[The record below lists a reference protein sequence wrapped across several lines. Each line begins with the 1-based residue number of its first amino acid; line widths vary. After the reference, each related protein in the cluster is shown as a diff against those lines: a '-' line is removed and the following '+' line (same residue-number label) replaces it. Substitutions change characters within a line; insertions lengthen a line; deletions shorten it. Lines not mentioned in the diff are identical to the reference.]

1 MPVKVRTL
9 LTIALALTCAVTAV
23 APVPAQQQPANQAP
37 PAEPAPPPG
46 PTPAEVYEEINR
58 AIRALREEQTRIAA
72 ERLARFT
79 RERQEAEQR
88 AAQALRRRNE
98 AIERG
103 DRLGDQWEAN
113 ADAIVEAKERLALN
127 EGNLGELFG
136 VTRQVA
142 GDVAASF
149 SASML
154 SALEPPVAEG
164 DEGRTEFASRL
175 AAAEALPSYDEL
187 ERLWYELQ
195 REIINSGRVQK
206 GQFLVAPREDP
217 AGERVPTEVVTIGPF
232 VAVAGGEYLGYL
244 PSGPTL
250 AYLSQPMT
258 PELQELA
265 RNVQQ
270 APPDTYTYTA
280 VDPAS
285 GGLLSRY
292 LARPG
297 IIARIESGEEVGY
310 LIITVGVI
318 GLLCALFQ
326 YGYLITVAAR
336 IRSQLKN
343 MGDPRKNNPLG
354 RIILAVR
361 GRNDLGRDP
370 ELVQLLI
377 SDAVFREV
385 PALERF
391 QAFLR
396 LVIAAGPLLGLV
408 GTVIG
413 MIITFKA
420 ITAAGSGD
428 PTLMAR
434 GIGQA
439 MIATVL
445 GLGVA
450 IPLLFINAGLAARSR
465 SIGQTLDEQGF
476 QLLADITGQDG
487 AQRPART

>member
-1 MPVKVRTL
+1 MRVKAGKL
-9 LTIALALTCAVTAV
+9 LAIAIALLCAVAAALPV
-23 APVPAQQQPANQAP
+23 AAQQQPANQAA

-46 PTPAEVYEEINR
+46 PTPAQILERFNN
-58 AIRALREEQTRIAA
+58 ALRELREQETQLNN
-72 ERLARFT
+72 ERLQRFT
-79 RERQEAEQR
+79 RERQAAEQR
-88 AAQALRRRNE
+88 TAAELRRRDAAE
-98 AIERG
+98 ARERQLNA
-103 DRLGDQWEAN
+103 RFEAN
-113 ADAIVEAKERLALN
+113 EQAIVDSTLRLRQN

-142 GDVAASF
+142 GDVAGDLSG
-149 SASML
+149 SML
-154 SALEPPVAEG
+154 SALEPPVADGE
-164 DEGRTEFASRL
+164 EGRTDFMLRL
-175 AAAEALPSYDEL
+175 AAARALPSYDEL
-187 ERLWYELQ
+187 ERMWYELQ
-195 REIINSGRVQK
+195 REMINTGKVQK
-206 GQFLVAPREDP
+206 GQALVAPREDP

-232 VAVAGGEYLGYL
+232 VAVTGGEYLGYL

-250 AYLSQPMT
+250 AYLTQTMP
-258 PELQELA
+258 PNLRALA
-265 RNVQQ
+265 QNLEA
-270 APPDTYTYTA
+270 APPGGYVDTA
-280 VDPAS
+280 VDPAR
-285 GGLLSRY
+285 GALLSLY

-297 IIARIESGEEVGY
+297 ILARIESGEEVGA
-310 LIITVGVI
+310 LIIIVGTI

-326 YGYLITVAAR
+326 YGYLIVISGK
-336 IRSQLKN
+336 IRSQLRN
-343 MGDPRKNNPLG
+343 MREPRKNNALG
-354 RIILAVR
+354 RIVLAVR
-361 GRNDLGRDP
+361 GRQDLARDP

-377 SDAVFREV
+377 SDAVLREV

-450 IPLLFINAGLAARSR
+450 IPLLFINAGLSARSR
-465 SIGQTLDEQGF
+465 RISQTLDEQGF
-476 QLLADITGQDG
+476 QLLADVTGGQDLKS
-487 AQRPART
+487 PARA

>member
-1 MPVKVRTL
+1 MKVGTL
-9 LTIALALTCAVTAV
+9 LTTAFALACAVTAV
-23 APVPAQQQPANQAP
+23 APVLAQQQPAGQAP
-37 PAEPAPPPG
+37 PAEAAPPPG
-46 PTPAEVYEEINR
+46 PTPAQTFEEINR
-58 AIRALREEQTRIAA
+58 GLRALREEANRVAA

-79 RERQEAEQR
+79 REAQ
-88 AAQALRRRNE
+88 AAQARADAARRRSNE
-98 AIERG
+98 AFELGER
-103 DRLGDQWEAN
+103 LNEQWLAN
-113 ADAIVEAKERLALN
+113 ADATVEARERLALN

-142 GDVAASF
+142 GDVASAF

-154 SALEPPVAEG
+154 SALDPPVAEG
-164 DEGRTEFASRL
+164 GEGRAEFASRL
-175 AAAEALPSYDEL
+175 AAAEALPSYAEL

-195 REIINSGRVQK
+195 REIINTGKVQK

-232 VAVAGGEYLGYL
+232 VAIANGEYLGYL

-250 AYLSQPMT
+250 AYLTQSMT

-265 RNVQQ
+265 RNIQE
-270 APPDTYTYTA
+270 APPNTYAYAA

-285 GGLLSRY
+285 GGLLSRH
-292 LARPG
+292 LSRPG
-297 IIARIESGEEVGY
+297 IIQRIESGEEVGY
-310 LIITVGVI
+310 LIIMVGVI

-326 YGYLITVAAR
+326 YGYLIVVAGK
-336 IRSQLKN
+336 IRSQLKS

-354 RIILAVR
+354 RIVLAVR
-361 GRNDLGRDP
+361 GRKDIAKDP

-377 SDAVFREV
+377 SDAVLREI

-450 IPLLFINAGLAARSR
+450 IPLLFINAGLSSRSR
-465 SIGQTLDEQGF
+465 RIAQTLDEQGF
-476 QLLADITGQDG
+476 QLLADVTGG
-487 AQRPART
+487 AGLKRT

>member
-1 MPVKVRTL
+1 MKIRTL
-9 LTIALALTCAVTAV
+9 LSTAVAVLCGITAVTA
-23 APVPAQQQPANQAP
+23 ALAQQQPAAPP

-46 PTPAEVYEEINR
+46 PTPAEVWERLNNAVR
-58 AIRALREEQTRIAA
+58 QLREEEARINA
-72 ERLARFT
+72 ERQARFT
-79 RERQEAEQR
+79 RERQAAEQR
-88 AAQALRRRNE
+88 AAEAQRRAAAANTRSQQLD
-98 AIERG
+98 AR
-103 DRLGDQWEAN
+103 WEAN
-113 ADAIVEAKERLALN
+113 AQAILDAEQRLRQN

-142 GDVAASF
+142 GDVASGF
-149 SASML
+149 EQSML
-154 SALEPPVAEG
+154 SALEPPLADG
-164 DEGRTEFASRL
+164 AEGRTAFMRRL
-175 AAAEALPSYDEL
+175 AAARALPSYEEL

-195 REIINSGRVQK
+195 REIVNSGKVQK
-206 GQFLVAPREDP
+206 GVFPVAPRDFP

-232 VAVAGGEYLGYL
+232 VAVADGEYLGYL

-250 AYLSQPMT
+250 AYLTQVMPPRLRS
-258 PELQELA
+258 LA
-265 RNVQQ
+265 QDVQA
-270 APPDTYTYTA
+270 APPGGYVDAA
-280 VDPAS
+280 VDPAR
-285 GGLLSRY
+285 GALLSLY

-297 IIARIESGEEVGY
+297 ILDRIESGEEVGY
-310 LIITVGVI
+310 LIIVVGII
-318 GLLCALFQ
+318 GLLVSLFQ
-326 YGYLITVAAR
+326 YGYLIVAAAK
-336 IRSQLKN
+336 IRGQLKR
-343 MGDPRKNNPLG
+343 MGEPRPNNALG

-361 GRNDLGRDP
+361 GRPDLERDP

-377 SDAVFREV
+377 SDAVLREV

-450 IPLLFINAGLAARSR
+450 IPLLFINAGLSARSR
-465 SIGQTLDEQGF
+465 RIGQTLDEQGF
-476 QLLADITGQDG
+476 QLLAEITGSAGVKD
-487 AQRPART
+487 AART